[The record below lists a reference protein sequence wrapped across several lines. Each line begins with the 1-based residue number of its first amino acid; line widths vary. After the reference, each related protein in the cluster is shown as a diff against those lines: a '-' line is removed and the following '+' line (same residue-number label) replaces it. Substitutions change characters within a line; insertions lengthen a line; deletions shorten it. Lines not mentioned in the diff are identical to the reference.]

1 MVSTWSSQPATQ
13 YWKWSFIASRM
24 AANLLIDLGKQFVQ
38 DVPFYRHLFHSHWR
52 VLEWTSTDL
61 QCQTTSQIHTKNKYA
76 NAHLTFFYSY
86 LSLSLSKMSQ
96 NRTKDNTQTH
106 IHTTTTPAHSEIKN
120 WNTGYF
126 DVLTISELSCLA
138 PLVLPKLTGCF
149 TDVLLILPI
158 LTGCFTDV
166 LLPIIAPLVLPGT
179 TPLLPHHTVLT
190 GGSAWWQKM
199 EIHVQSW
206 PFPSEF
212 APCLIMLFNWI
223 SPCKWLQK

>member
-1 MVSTWSSQPATQ
+1 MFPFTGTCFTVTEEFLSEHPQICNARQHHKYTPKTKMQMHTYNSS
-13 YWKWSFIASRM
+13 I
-24 AANLLIDLGKQFVQ
+24 LLSL
-38 DVPFYRHLFHSHWR
+38 S
-52 VLEWTSTDL
+52 
-61 QCQTTSQIHTKNKYA
+61 
-76 NAHLTFFYSY
+76 

-138 PLVLPKLTGCF
+138 PLVLPILTSCF
-149 TDVLLILPI
+149 TDVLLVLPI

-223 SPCKWLQK
+223 SPYKWLQK